1 MMKNGKFLRKEVIGV
16 LAPQSKT
23 NGRTTMDT
31 ITTSTMKHNYSS

>member
-23 NGRTTMDT
+23 NGRTTTDT
-31 ITTSTMKHNYSS
+31 ITTSGAIRNYSS